1 VTSSLRWIEAPA
13 TWVSVWVS
21 LDGRRVL
28 DPLQEAILALVA
40 AGVDRESQIRRH
52 LTVAEPLIRAAAEEL
67 VIRDLLVRDGD
78 TACLSRTEVTLRDSV
93 LGDQDL
99 QRTRTYSGWVMWDP
113 RHGRLLPHVWL
124 EDLPARPPEGLDVV
138 PMDSHVSRT
147 ERPAESALEAELRLL
162 PLLDGRTV
170 WMPGGESGA
179 QQIDG
184 ARIQT
189 LSRKLDREQKHGSL
203 WVPIEHR
210 PTGLIVWHPLPHP
223 CSEHPDSPL
232 DPSGFAGLCQR
243 RPDLESELRDSQD
256 EARSAVVAEML
267 RESRY
272 SSLDDLRRAAERSAE
287 RALGPAWA
295 IHRRWRRTREALREA
310 YIQQEMAVLVQSEKR
325 KQAAGWADALDA
337 LTSELTEV
345 TLPVIESVSCV
356 PALSA
361 GGRGDRLRRLL
372 GPATLNAIS
381 NEAEL
386 KELRSRLKRD
396 VDSIGYR
403 IAALGL
409 AAQIDDRVLCALE
422 RTREGGFD
430 LFYELDQACKERN
443 TATHYR
449 RRDEEIEPWAL
460 RDRVVQIARAL
471 MLAGL
476 P

>member
-1 VTSSLRWIEAPA
+1 
-13 TWVSVWVS
+13 
-21 LDGRRVL
+21 
-28 DPLQEAILALVA
+28 
-40 AGVDRESQIRRH
+40 
-52 LTVAEPLIRAAAEEL
+52 
-67 VIRDLLVRDGD
+67 
-78 TACLSRTEVTLRDSV
+78 
-93 LGDQDL
+93 
-99 QRTRTYSGWVMWDP
+99 
-113 RHGRLLPHVWL
+113 
-124 EDLPARPPEGLDVV
+124 
-138 PMDSHVSRT
+138 
-147 ERPAESALEAELRLL
+147 
-162 PLLDGRTV
+162 
-170 WMPGGESGA
+170 
-179 QQIDG
+179 
-184 ARIQT
+184 
-189 LSRKLDREQKHGSL
+189 
-203 WVPIEHR
+203 
-210 PTGLIVWHPLPHP
+210 
-223 CSEHPDSPL
+223 
-232 DPSGFAGLCQR
+232 
-243 RPDLESELRDSQD
+243 
-256 EARSAVVAEML
+256 
-267 RESRY
+267 
-272 SSLDDLRRAAERSAE
+272 
-287 RALGPAWA
+287 
-295 IHRRWRRTREALREA
+295 
-310 YIQQEMAVLVQSEKR
+310 MAVLVQSEKR